1 MGQDHSL
8 VLWQLHVY
16 FHSFVHIHEYLQ
28 YTRMRVYILKGT
40 YAAAHIYKHK
50 DESHPFCF
58 FFPEVDGNGP
68 QRCAVH
74 VPTDKCAPGV
84 WMSIGVSQY
93 SDCRSR

>member
-58 FFPEVDGNGP
+58 FFLKLTAMDRNVVQFTFQLTSARQAFGC
-68 QRCAVH
+68 Q
-74 VPTDKCAPGV
+74 
-84 WMSIGVSQY
+84 
-93 SDCRSR
+93 